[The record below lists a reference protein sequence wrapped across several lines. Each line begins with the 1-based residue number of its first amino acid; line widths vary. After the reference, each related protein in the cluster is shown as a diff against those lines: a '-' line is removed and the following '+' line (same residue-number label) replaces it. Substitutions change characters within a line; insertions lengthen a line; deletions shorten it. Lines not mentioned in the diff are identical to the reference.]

1 MDESYLVKAAIAAFY
16 ELLDTEGRAL
26 FGALL
31 GALLVSAAR
40 DRLIIVSR
48 RRLSARKQVLLVFLT
63 LGVGYLFEPLLHA
76 LAPMLSRGMT
86 CDIFKAPVTTA
97 TQCNAPARE
106 LSGGIYRG
114 AAHGQCEAS
123 LTDIFVKVQAFA

>member
-1 MDESYLVKAAIAAFY
+1 MDEPYLVEAAIAAFY

-48 RRLSARKQVLLVFLT
+48 RRLSACKQVLLVFLT

-76 LAPMLSRGMT
+76 LAPMLSRGMAAFAAAVVVIPIT
-86 CDIFKAPVTTA
+86 LKVLVWLDSVDL
-97 TQCNAPARE
+97 RE
-106 LSGGIYRG
+106 LIQRWRRRG
-114 AAHGQCEAS
+114 
-123 LTDIFVKVQAFA
+123 